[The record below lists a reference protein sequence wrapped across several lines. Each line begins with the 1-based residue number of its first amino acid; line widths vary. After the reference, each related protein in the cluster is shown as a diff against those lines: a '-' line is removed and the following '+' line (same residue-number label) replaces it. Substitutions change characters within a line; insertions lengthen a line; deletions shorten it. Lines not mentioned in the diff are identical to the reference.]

1 MTAVIGMIFAESIE
15 SDRGR
20 TRPFRLSSYTPR
32 EPCSER
38 YLSDIRTL
46 LLDRVTAMIGHT
58 LNIVLIAL
66 MTLLVVGTLPTW
78 PYSRTWDY
86 YPCSVLGLL
95 LVLILMLVLLERI

>member
-1 MTAVIGMIFAESIE
+1 VTGAGRDRSGCRPIHLENRAL
-15 SDRGR
+15 SDR
-20 TRPFRLSSYTPR
+20 
-32 EPCSER
+32 
-38 YLSDIRTL
+38 RTL

-86 YPCSVLGLL
+86 YPCSLLGLL